1 MIEFSDEELMNYVRE
16 DVPYGDLTTYLQD
29 ASHVKARLNIFTR
42 EPVVVSCIKEA
53 GRIGELLGL
62 KVHFAYPTGKIAK
75 ANQTLLELEGS
86 YEALHHAWRSA
97 QKLLEFSCK
106 IATFAH
112 EMVSIIH
119 SHNPKCELLTTRK
132 SFPFAKKFCMKSIL
146 EGGAFPHRLGLSETI
161 LLFPHHRI
169 LYENQD
175 QFLNAIKKLQERVP
189 EKHVV
194 VETST
199 FEEAKLLLDNKVTVL
214 QVDKASPEV
223 LEKIVAYKNSTN
235 KDAKILAAG
244 GIGLK
249 NVHEYAKTGVDG
261 IVTSAVYVA
270 GMANIGSQMERF

>member
-1 MIEFSDEELMNYVRE
+1 
-16 DVPYGDLTTYLQD
+16 
-29 ASHVKARLNIFTR
+29 
-42 EPVVVSCIKEA
+42 
-53 GRIGELLGL
+53 
-62 KVHFAYPTGKIAK
+62 
-75 ANQTLLELEGS
+75 
-86 YEALHHAWRSA
+86 
-97 QKLLEFSCK
+97 
-106 IATFAH
+106 
-112 EMVSIIH
+112 
-119 SHNPKCELLTTRK
+119 
-132 SFPFAKKFCMKSIL
+132 MKSIL